1 MLVTLLCVISLLSL
15 AIEIRYFV
23 DKSLPCTDF
32 FYGPAW
38 GNVLL
43 WTVVRLITNYVALFY
58 SLYLFWMRR
67 GQEVH
72 RVEEEDTEP
81 ESEES
86 MQAMV
91 FRRENNKSET
101 SMELSPRHSLLSHD

>member
-1 MLVTLLCVISLLSL
+1 MLITLLGVISLLSL

-23 DKSLPCTDF
+23 DKNLACTDF
-32 FYGPAW
+32 FAGPAW
-38 GNVLL
+38 GKVLV

-58 SLYLFWMRR
+58 SLYLFWMQR
-67 GQEVH
+67 GQEVQK
-72 RVEEEDTEP
+72 VEEDTES

-86 MQAMV
+86 MQAIV

-101 SMELSPRHSLLSHD
+101 SMELSPRHSLLSHG

>member
-1 MLVTLLCVISLLSL
+1 MLITLLGVISLLSL

-23 DKSLPCTDF
+23 DKTLSCTDF
-32 FYGPAW
+32 FHGPAW

-67 GQEVH
+67 GQEVR
-72 RVEEEDTEP
+72 RVEEDTET

-101 SMELSPRHSLLSHD
+101 SLELSPRHSLISHD